1 MFTPALRLPIVTS
14 PKPFLR
20 QCLLRK
26 RDPPPAGT
34 RPKKREAAESSSAD
48 TRRVAARTEADPAA
62 DVETKVV
69 ALKVDSGA
77 AQGPATPAPP
87 AAVLKHNADHLQ
99 YIKECLTVV
108 RNHPVMQG
116 VDELPPSP
124 LSSGAPIAPITNEGV
139 ISGLA
144 GSSKCATGGAN
155 FFSQN
160 MSLDPH
166 IAHIPVKRKRV
177 DELVRTKYL
186 DSYVQQLTHVVT
198 HQSPVL
204 VLRMWL

>member
-1 MFTPALRLPIVTS
+1 MRLLSVGTCVHARAAVANRHIAQAIPAAMPPAKKGS
-14 PKPFLR
+14 
-20 QCLLRK
+20 
-26 RDPPPAGT
+26 PPAGT

-62 DVETKVV
+62 DAETKVV
-69 ALKVDSGA
+69 TLKVDTGA

-108 RNHPVMQG
+108 LNHPVMQG

-160 MSLDPH
+160 WH
-166 IAHIPVKRKRV
+166 
-177 DELVRTKYL
+177 
-186 DSYVQQLTHVVT
+186 
-198 HQSPVL
+198 
-204 VLRMWL
+204 W